1 MLNEENVTNIVAEKT
16 VRRNSSKYI
25 LNDLENS
32 EEKQQEKLDKIAE
45 TFKPG
50 LTGLIQALADI
61 FKQKNRTQGLSNEEP
76 LPKRIRPQTCTD
88 TRANS
93 KCIIEE
99 EHGAARANA
108 WSSNRYV
115 ATSDDDETPDDS
127 ISIPDQDYLDT
138 DAVSCLLSEI
148 SQIK

>member
-16 VRRNSSKYI
+16 VRRNSSKHI
-25 LNDLENS
+25 LKDLENS
-32 EEKQQEKLDKIAE
+32 EKRQQEKFDKIDE

-50 LTGLIQALADI
+50 LTGLIQTLPDI

-88 TRANS
+88 TRANP
-93 KCIIEE
+93 KCIIQE
-99 EHGAARANA
+99 EHGVARANA

>member
-32 EEKQQEKLDKIAE
+32 EKKQQGKLDKIAE

-50 LTGLIQALADI
+50 LTGLIQTLADI
-61 FKQKNRTQGLSNEEP
+61 FKQKNRTQGLPNEEP

-88 TRANS
+88 TRANP
-93 KCIIEE
+93 KFVNQEE
-99 EHGAARANA
+99 YGVARANA
-108 WSSNRYV
+108 RSSNIYV

-127 ISIPDQDYLDT
+127 ISISDQDHLDT
-138 DAVSCLLSEI
+138 DVVSCLLTEISEI
-148 SQIK
+148 K

>member
-16 VRRNSSKYI
+16 VRRHSSKYI
-25 LNDLENS
+25 LKDLENS
-32 EEKQQEKLDKIAE
+32 EKRQQEKLDKIAE

-50 LTGLIQALADI
+50 LTGLIQTLADI
-61 FKQKNRTQGLSNEEP
+61 FKQKNRTQGLFNEEP

-88 TRANS
+88 TRANP
-93 KCIIEE
+93 KFVNQEE
-99 EHGAARANA
+99 YGVARANA
-108 WSSNRYV
+108 RSSNIYV

-127 ISIPDQDYLDT
+127 ISIPDQDYLNN